1 MKYLSFDLDPAF
13 VSEQMED
20 LLRWKSSDLFN
31 LNKTFI
37 FKLFK
42 TRDNAKILELQFS
55 SVCFS
60 FRSKVKEQKKKNNKK
75 TSWVKKKL
83 FSQIFQELTCRSIS
97 SKSDSSAESS
107 LTTSGS
113 ATTSLQSTDSQ

>member
-55 SVCFS
+55 SVCF
-60 FRSKVKEQKKKNNKK
+60 RTKLKEQKKKNNTKNP
-75 TSWVKKKL
+75 V
-83 FSQIFQELTCRSIS
+83 ELR
-97 SKSDSSAESS
+97 KSYLAKSFKN
-107 LTTSGS
+107 
-113 ATTSLQSTDSQ
+113 

>member
-55 SVCFS
+55 SVCF
-60 FRSKVKEQKKKNNKK
+60 RSKVKEQKKKNKRKRTSKK
-75 TSWVKKKL
+75 PV
-83 FSQIFQELTCRSIS
+83 ELR
-97 SKSDSSAESS
+97 KSYLAKSFKN
-107 LTTSGS
+107 
-113 ATTSLQSTDSQ
+113 

>member
-42 TRDNAKILELQFS
+42 TRDNAKILDLQFS
-55 SVCFS
+55 SVCF
-60 FRSKVKEQKKKNNKK
+60 RTKLKEQKKKNNTKNP
-75 TSWVKKKL
+75 V
-83 FSQIFQELTCRSIS
+83 ELR
-97 SKSDSSAESS
+97 KSYLAKSFKN
-107 LTTSGS
+107 
-113 ATTSLQSTDSQ
+113 